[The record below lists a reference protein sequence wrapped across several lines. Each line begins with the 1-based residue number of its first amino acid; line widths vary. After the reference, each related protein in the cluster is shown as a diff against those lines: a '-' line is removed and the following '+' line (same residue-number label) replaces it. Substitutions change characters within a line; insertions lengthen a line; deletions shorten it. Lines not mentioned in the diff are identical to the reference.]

1 MESIKHIRKMN
12 LFQLKMLRAALRQS
26 LRDQSEVLTEEEINQ
41 ILDQIST
48 LTKLI
53 QRLEEKKD

>member
-1 MESIKHIRKMN
+1 MN